1 MLLAYQALSVL
12 KVIAVALLLAVVLR
26 TAVTGLER
34 LGVPPLGS
42 AFVLLAGVAAFGALL
57 YFVVFPS
64 VAQQVRGLISEGP
77 GSLSSVSNVIQG
89 LPFAPDL
96 SEIIDRA
103 RSALGGLIG
112 SVPQILSAATGVLT
126 GIVSAVFLAIY
137 LAVSPDTYIRGI
149 LRLVPQERRAGV
161 EGSISVLSGR
171 LRGWISGTVL
181 VACFVGVMGGLG
193 LWVLGVFPYL

>member
-1 MLLAYQALSVL
+1 MLEHKGDGLSRGPSSGELTRSLILAALVGIGVVVALLLAYQALSVL
-12 KVIAVALLLAVVLR
+12 KVIAVALLLAVVLM

-64 VAQQVRGLISEGP
+64 IAQQVRGLISEGP

-137 LAVSPDTYIRGI
+137 LAVSPDTYIRESCGWSH
-149 LRLVPQERRAGV
+149 RRGA
-161 EGSISVLSGR
+161 R
-171 LRGWISGTVL
+171 
-181 VACFVGVMGGLG
+181 A
-193 LWVLGVFPYL
+193 